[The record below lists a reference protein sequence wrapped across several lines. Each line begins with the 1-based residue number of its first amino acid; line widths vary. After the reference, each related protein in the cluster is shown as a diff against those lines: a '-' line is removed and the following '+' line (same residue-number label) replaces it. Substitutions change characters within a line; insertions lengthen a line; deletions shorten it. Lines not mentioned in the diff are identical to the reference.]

1 MIKRGGE
8 NVSCVELENIIATH
22 PKIQD
27 IVVVGI
33 KDSIRDEAIKA
44 FVVLNEGET
53 LSEEEFFCFCEQNM
67 AKFKVPSYLW
77 RNLKCPLIWR
87 SEKICH
93 VIARG
98 K

>member
-1 MIKRGGE
+1 MSPAWSWK
-8 NVSCVELENIIATH
+8 NIIAAH

-53 LSEEEFFCFCEQNM
+53 LSEEEFFRFCEQNM
-67 AKFKVPSYLW
+67 AKFKVTLLSGDQ
-77 RNLKCPLIWR
+77 KR
-87 SEKICH
+87 S
-93 VIARG
+93 AT
-98 K
+98 

>member
-1 MIKRGGE
+1 M
-8 NVSCVELENIIATH
+8 ELENIIATH

-53 LSEEEFFCFCEQNM
+53 LTKRNFSASAN
-67 AKFKVPSYLW
+67 KIW
-77 RNLKCPLIWR
+77 RN
-87 SEKICH
+87 
-93 VIARG
+93 
-98 K
+98 

>member
-44 FVVLNEGET
+44 FVVLNEGGNIERRGIFS
-53 LSEEEFFCFCEQNM
+53 LLR
-67 AKFKVPSYLW
+67 KIW
-77 RNLKCPLIWR
+77 RNLKCPLILQIR
-87 SEKICH
+87 KYLPRNCSGENN
-93 VIARG
+93 
-98 K
+98 

>member
-1 MIKRGGE
+1 MIERGGE

-53 LSEEEFFCFCEQNM
+53 LSEEEFFRFCEQNM
-67 AKFKVPSYLW
+67 AKF
-77 RNLKCPLIWR
+77 RKCPLIWR

>member
-27 IVVVGI
+27 IVVVGM

-53 LSEEEFFCFCEQNM
+53 FEQRGIFPLAN
-67 AKFKVPSYLW
+67 KIW

-93 VIARG
+93 VIAG
-98 K
+98 ENN